1 MQKLSRVLHEPRG
14 KNVTQELTTEM
25 MGYTNKGVRWR
36 VGRAWAFMQGHQH
49 FMVNKAPPRRKSND
63 FKFAILSMPVGLK
76 LFKWQN
82 TYK

>member
-36 VGRAWAFMQGHQH
+36 VGRAWAFMQDDINISWSIRPSQ
-49 FMVNKAPPRRKSND
+49 NK
-63 FKFAILSMPVGLK
+63 V
-76 LFKWQN
+76 
-82 TYK
+82 